1 MLLECPKN
9 ISMTTYSGVLDQII
23 TNLAMNSIHHG
34 LENVPNGMISI
45 DVKATENNL
54 LRLVFSDNG
63 WGVPEENRNKIFNP
77 FFTTRRNLGGT
88 GLGLNILYNLVYHK
102 LQGTVKLVDN
112 NDADNQGATFV
123 ITLPICVQV

>member
-1 MLLECPKN
+1 
-9 ISMTTYSGVLDQII
+9 MTTYSGVLDQII

-34 LENVPNGMISI
+34 LEDVPNGMISI
-45 DVKATENNL
+45 EVKASGDNM
-54 LRLVFSDNG
+54 LRLIFSDNG

-88 GLGLNILYNLVYHK
+88 GLGLNILYNLVHHK
-102 LQGTVKLVDN
+102 LQGAVKLAESNVD
-112 NDADNQGATFV
+112 DNQGATFV